1 MTFTERTVGFGYAP
15 KEGKPR
21 IHWVTDPE
29 KQLPTGSRAIRYEED
44 GYALFVV
51 VELPNGD
58 RKRVL
63 VRDANGEYKF

>member
-1 MTFTERTVGFGYAP
+1 MVTDRTVGFGFVR
-15 KEGKPR
+15 ETGKPR

-29 KQLPTGSRAIRYEED
+29 KQLPKGSRAIRYEED

-63 VRDANGEYKF
+63 VRDHDGEYKF